1 MVHHGCRLAQPVE
14 IWRSDWDRKWREN
27 EEMLKE
33 IFPLFL
39 SISSFS
45 FVITLRWKTQVLQKS
60 QHTYFEEIILNQ
72 NRSRETLTTAVSLAL
87 GDTYGQDTFLWAPFF
102 MFKFQIVLLLE
113 ISVVWA
119 GKISIGL
126 VRDRNSTPDFQMW
139 PLSINSQISLKNT
152 FFPPYNPTYRRS
164 VTVQKCRQS
173 ENLKLGSTNQPTN
186 QRTNR
191 PGMPASK
198 NELHFPK

>member
-1 MVHHGCRLAQPVE
+1 MDAGWHNLWKSGDQIV
-14 IWRSDWDRKWREN
+14 RKWREN
-27 EEMLKE
+27 KEMLKE

-87 GDTYGQDTFLWAPFF
+87 GDTYGQDTFLGAPFF

-126 VRDRNSTPDFQMW
+126 VRDRKSTPDFQMW
-139 PLSINSQISLKNT
+139 PLSINSQISLKKYIFSSIQPNL
-152 FFPPYNPTYRRS
+152 PTLCDGPEMP
-164 VTVQKCRQS
+164 TEWKS
-173 ENLKLGSTNQPTN
+173 ETGIYLPTNQPTD
-186 QRTNR
+186 QPPRD
-191 PGMPASK
+191 ASI
-198 NELHFPK
+198 